1 MALRQRFETLLLFD
15 PNRSPATANVSI
27 SRPSPSE
34 EQVLGKLVIISNI
47 AGNDRVNLD
56 IISLIQDELRS
67 SYYQAVDTKPERAFE
82 QALHQTNKRLHQ
94 VITDGISSWVE
105 QSSILV
111 AVVWRDLVIM
121 SSIGSIH
128 AYLLRRSV
136 RDGRSSFGMHSIL
149 DPISGP
155 INPVRIFPHTIT
167 GQLQADDQLLFCT
180 PSLLDYFSL
189 EKLRRTLADGRPDEA
204 VHHWESTLLGV
215 EQRSAF
221 AAVVIQ
227 TQSYETVTTPMSR
240 PIPQSTVS
248 TSAPQVSMDHLIA
261 KEQATERLLSPS
273 MWPAVRDAV
282 SQIWLAMS
290 GAIRRLLLHKPPR
303 RVVNKITQQAPT
315 ALPSRRP
322 LWKMLRRSTLIF
334 FSSLAQF
341 VRSAIPKKV
350 SVRQPAPSV
359 SMPPV
364 IKKKWRPSL
373 NTVVIWFQHLSRR
386 QQLLSATSVLLVV
399 ILAVAVLPKNTASPE
414 SATDTA
420 STSTITDELAKA
432 KAAILYGGDETAAQ
446 NLATARSLYGQL
458 PNRTSKEKSARQAAQ
473 TEIDTVTKLLAKVT
487 TITSPT
493 IIAQLAAVAPLDQ
506 PQQVYL
512 AGTKLITLDP
522 ERSIAINTNIDGK
535 TTPSVIENSLDTG
548 APQTGVTISTS
559 SIIFSTDRQGFLEL
573 DVTKNTW
580 KPLDSAWPASQ
591 PRVQALAFYQARLYA
606 MDTANNSIVRFAR
619 STNTLGTGVKW
630 LKEPATLSAARGLSV
645 DGSIYILQDSGI
657 VETFTNG
664 RKSSFSLTAIEPTLS
679 NPTRM
684 WTDSVST
691 KLYLV
696 DPSNKRIV
704 VFSKTGKL
712 LNQYQSD
719 SWNNL
724 RDIAVDEK
732 TKTVYVLS
740 GTTLSSFTATQ

>member
-34 EQVLGKLVIISNI
+34 EQALGKLVIISNI

-67 SYYQAVDTKPERAFE
+67 SYYQAVDAKPERAFE

-111 AVVWRDLVIM
+111 AVVWRDMVIM

-189 EKLRRTLADGRPDEA
+189 EKLRRTLADGHPEEA

-227 TQSYETVTTPMSR
+227 TQSYETVTAPISR
-240 PIPQSTVS
+240 PIAQSRVS

-261 KEQATERLLSPS
+261 KEEATERLLSPS
-273 MWPAVRDAV
+273 MWPAVRDAI
-282 SQIWLAMS
+282 SQIWLALS
-290 GAIRRLLLHKPPR
+290 GAVRRLILHKPPR
-303 RVVNKITQQAPT
+303 RIINKMAQPAPLPASNKTSVWVVM
-315 ALPSRRP
+315 RRGIV
-322 LWKMLRRSTLIF
+322 IF
-334 FSSLAQF
+334 FSSL
-341 VRSAIPKKV
+341 VHGLRSIIPKKV
-350 SVRQPAPSV
+350 TMQQTAPAVNLS
-359 SMPPV
+359 PV
-364 IKKKWRPSL
+364 LKKRWRISL
-373 NTVVIWFQHLSRR
+373 NALVVWFQHLSRR
-386 QQLLSATSVLLVV
+386 QQLLGAISVLLVV
-399 ILAVAVLPKNTASPE
+399 ILAVAVLPKTSASPE
-414 SATDTA
+414 NVSDTA
-420 STSTITDELAKA
+420 STTTITDELGKA
-432 KAAILYGGDETAAQ
+432 KAALLYGGDETAAQ
-446 NLATARSLYGQL
+446 NLASARSLFDQL
-458 PNRTSKEKSARQAAQ
+458 PNRTSKEKSAKQAAQ
-473 TEIDTVTKLLAKVT
+473 TEIDAVSKLLAKVT
-487 TITSPT
+487 TISSPT
-493 IIAQLAAVAPLDQ
+493 IVAQLATIVPLDQ

-512 AGTKLITLDP
+512 AGTKLVTLDP
-522 ERSIAINTNIDGK
+522 ERSIAISTNIDGK
-535 TTPSVIENSLDTG
+535 TTPSVITNSLDTG
-548 APQTGVTISTS
+548 APQTGITVSAS

-573 DVTKNTW
+573 DVTKGTW

-591 PRVQALAFYQARLYA
+591 PRVQALAFYQTRLYA
-606 MDTANNSIVRFAR
+606 MDTTNNSIVRFTR

-630 LKEPATLSAARGLSV
+630 LKEPATLSKARSLSV
-645 DGSIYILQDSGI
+645 DGSIYILQENGI
-657 VETFTNG
+657 VETFANG
-664 RKSSFSLTAIEPTLS
+664 RKSSFSLTAIEPALS

-740 GTTLSSFTATQ
+740 GTTLSSFITTQ